1 MQDEMIVDLY
11 WSRDQR
17 AIWETEQKYG
27 NYLMKIAYNI
37 LANMS
42 DCEECVNDTYFK
54 AWNAMP
60 PHRPDVL
67 STFLGKIT
75 RRTAIDRYRKQNA
88 DKRKAFEYSIS
99 LSELEECV
107 VGNNSPEKEIDAM
120 ALGKAINSFL
130 HGLPVE
136 TRTIFVGRYFFVD
149 SIRDL
154 TKYYGMSESKV
165 KSMLHRTRLG
175 LKSYLEKEGFY
186 L

>member
-1 MQDEMIVDLY
+1 MKDEMIIDLY

-27 NYLMKIAYNI
+27 HYLTKIAYNI
-37 LANMS
+37 LMNMS

-60 PHRPDVL
+60 PHRPDIL

-75 RRTAIDRYRKQNA
+75 RRTAIDTYRKQNS
-88 DKRKAFEYSIS
+88 DKRKPSEYAIS
-99 LSELEECV
+99 LSELEDCV
-107 VGNNSPEKEIDAM
+107 TGNHSPEQHVDAM
-120 ALGKAINSFL
+120 ALGKAISSFL
-130 HGLPVE
+130 RGIPVE
-136 TRTIFVGRYFFVD
+136 TRTIFVGRYFYLD

-165 KSMLHRTRLG
+165 KSLLHRTRLG
-175 LKSYLEKEGFY
+175 LKNYLEKEGFY